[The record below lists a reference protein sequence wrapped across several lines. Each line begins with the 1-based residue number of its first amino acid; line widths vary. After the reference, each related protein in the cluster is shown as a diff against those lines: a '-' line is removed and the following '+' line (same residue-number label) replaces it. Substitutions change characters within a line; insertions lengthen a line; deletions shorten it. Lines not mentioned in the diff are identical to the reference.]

1 MKDLD
6 LLAAPIAL
14 IIVVSLCI
22 GLAYFFGKAE
32 CEAKAKV
39 LGYKCDFGIFQGC
52 ALIKPDGKVILIE
65 QLREFNN

>member
-14 IIVVSLCI
+14 IIVFSLCI

-39 LGYKCDFGIFQGC
+39 LGYKCDFALMQGC
-52 ALIKPDGKVILIE
+52 ALIKPDGKVILLE

>member
-22 GLAYFFGKAE
+22 GLAYFFEKAE

-39 LGYKCDFGIFQGC
+39 LGYKCDFALMQGC
-52 ALIKPDGKVILIE
+52 ALIKPDGKVILLE